1 MPKSFNRAH
10 ASRAIPPVA
19 LGIELKLFDFAT
31 CMVEDIL
38 TRCPGCGALEP
49 LISVPSQ
56 AVASLNSAHLGG

>member
-19 LGIELKLFDFAT
+19 LGIELKPFNFAT
-31 CMVEDIL
+31 CMVESIL
-38 TRCPGCGALEP
+38 IHCPVCGASQ

-56 AVASLNSAHLGG
+56 AVASKPFIK